1 MEPSVSYCK
10 DKLTLFVAAGILPLF
25 TDFITKGRGS
35 YIVIIKLPGFAPSIW
50 LITPISR
57 IFASEIAV
65 RRERGRSL
73 LLLYPMSET
82 TQIQGLEQR
91 VKNLISSDPD
101 VFLVEI
107 RIKPTNNIKVFVD
120 GDQGVSIDKLVQY
133 NRRLY
138 RQLEEE
144 NLYPNGDF
152 SLEVSSP
159 GLDEPLK
166 LHRQYLKN
174 IGRFVEVITKEDV
187 KKEGKL
193 VEVTETG
200 IVVEEITGKGKKL
213 EMVQHPLSFSEI
225 KSTRIQI
232 KF

>member
-1 MEPSVSYCK
+1 MNSEP
-10 DKLTLFVAAGILPLF
+10 
-25 TDFITKGRGS
+25 
-35 YIVIIKLPGFAPSIW
+35 
-50 LITPISR
+50 
-57 IFASEIAV
+57 
-65 RRERGRSL
+65 
-73 LLLYPMSET
+73 
-82 TQIQGLEQR
+82 QIQALELRVNGLIKSE
-91 VKNLISSDPD
+91 PD

-107 RIKPTNNIKVFVD
+107 RIKPTNNIKVFID

-144 NLYPNGDF
+144 NFYPNGDF

-174 IGRFVEVITKEDV
+174 IGRFVEVTDKEDV
-187 KKEGKL
+187 KSEGKL
-193 VEVTETG
+193 ISATETD
-200 IVVEEITGKGKKL
+200 IVVEEIKGKGKKM
-213 EMVQHPLSFSEI
+213 ETVQHTISFDNI
-225 KSTRIQI
+225 KTTKIQI